1 MSTLTRSLTRP
12 LIQRAPDVRS
22 AAAPVRVPTP
32 VPAPAPQVQRP
43 QVPSGLSV
51 SQPGDASERE
61 AARVA
66 SKVVS
71 MPAAPLSA
79 TAARFTGAV
88 PASRGAPAAQAG
100 VAAVAGQVGPATP
113 YPSIGASGGQALAVS
128 VRRDMEPRFNADFSG
143 VRIHADEAAA
153 VKSRALNAAAFT
165 IGNQIFFA
173 RGAYQPE
180 SSEGRELLAH
190 ELAHT
195 IQQGA
200 APQLPVPAQGAAPG
214 ATPGAVP
221 GANQRPA
228 PAQIQRSLDT
238 RVSER
243 TAPSIQRLGI
253 SDAIA
258 YFADKANFIPGFRM
272 LTLILGFNP
281 ITGQGVDRNAG
292 NILRA
297 VIELLPG
304 GALIT
309 QALDNHGIVDRVA
322 NWAQQQLASLASIGQ
337 SIRQAVRNFVD
348 GLSWRDI
355 FSLGSLWDRAVRLV
369 TEPVNQVLSFV
380 RGLVGGIITLI
391 KDAILRPIARLAQG
405 TRGYELLCAVLGFD
419 PVTGDAVPRT
429 PATLIG
435 GFMKLIG
442 REDIWENIQRGN
454 AIPRAMAWFQG
465 AMAGLM
471 GFVQRIPQLFI
482 QAFTSLEL
490 ADIVLL
496 PRAFMRIA
504 GVFGSFIGQFIG
516 WAGETVWN
524 LLEIIFAVVAPG
536 VLVYLKR
543 AAGALRTILN
553 NPIGFIGNLVR
564 AGVTGLQQFATRFM
578 THLRAAIIGW
588 LTGALSGAGVY
599 IPQALSFVEILKF
612 VTSVLGLTWQAIR
625 EKLVKATS
633 ETAVRA
639 MEMGV
644 DIVVALVTGGPAAA
658 WGQLMETLGNLREMV
673 MEQIISFVSRN
684 IVEAA
689 IVKLVSMLNPAGA
702 FIQAIIA
709 IYNTIMFFIERM
721 KQIAQV
727 AAAVIDSI
735 AAIASGAIGA
745 AANKVESTLAGL
757 LTLAISF
764 LARLMGLG
772 RISDAIRDVVERIRA
787 PINRAL
793 DRVVLWIVN
802 MARRLGAAA
811 KGAAQRVLN
820 WAGIR
825 KPFKAGDETH
835 NLYIEGEGPQRRVM
849 MASDPGEYKK
859 TIAAIQIKPA
869 DPKAK
874 DKQKAKADALQ
885 TLDKIDDA
893 MTKASKGGADGAKAA
908 ERIDPLMGELAL
920 LTVQFMTKAQ
930 AGKSTPPLYGGT
942 GPGGFGVTVGVEKL
956 TEDHDAGSGPSA
968 TSDEW
973 TTLASR
979 KDGGSSYYV
988 RGHLLNDNLGGSGAD
1003 WRNLA
1008 PLTQATNNRSAVS
1021 MLRTFE
1027 TAVKDA
1033 VHKDKKT
1040 VNLTVTMTYGHPSRK
1055 TAADK
1060 VKKSWTPKSE
1070 ADQIAKIIL
1079 AEANVPKSVNCV
1091 AHEVA
1096 DDGSRKALQ
1105 QSTVANVMDTE
1116 LDHYSLGG
1124 DARKPMN
1131 INQVSKDKLMT
1142 LAGVTAAVADKI
1154 MTERKKRPFDDRDD
1168 ALARLGDKIWHGM
1181 VSTAGVSIRCE

>member
-1 MSTLTRSLTRP
+1 MSSLARP

-22 AAAPVRVPTP
+22 AAAAPVRVPTP
-32 VPAPAPQVQRP
+32 APAPAPQAQRP
-43 QVPSGLSV
+43 VVPAGVSV
-51 SQPGDASERE
+51 SQPGDAGERE

-79 TAARFTGAV
+79 TAARFAGAV
-88 PASRGAPAAQAG
+88 PASRGGTLAQAG
-100 VAAVAGQVGPATP
+100 VAAVAGQGQVGPPTP
-113 YPSIGASGGQALAVS
+113 YPSMGVSGGQALPVS
-128 VRRDMEPRFNADFSG
+128 VRLDMEPRLHADFSG
-143 VRIHADEAAA
+143 VRVHADEAAA
-153 VKSRALNAAAFT
+153 LKCRELNAKAFT
-165 IGNQIFFA
+165 TGNQIFFA

-190 ELAHT
+190 ELVHT

-200 APQLPVPAQGAAPG
+200 APQQPEPALGGAPG
-214 ATPGAVP
+214 ADA
-221 GANQRPA
+221 RPA

-238 RVSER
+238 RVNER
-243 TAPSIQRLGI
+243 TGSGIQRLGI
-253 SDAIA
+253 GDAIA

-369 TEPVNQVLSFV
+369 TEPVNQVLGFV

-405 TRGYELLCAVLGFD
+405 TRGYDLLCAVLGFD

-429 PATLIG
+429 AATLIG

-442 REDIWENIQRGN
+442 REDIWENIQKGN
-454 AIPRAMAWFQG
+454 AVARAYAWFQG
-465 AMAGLM
+465 AVAGLM
-471 GFVQRIPQLFI
+471 GFVQRIPQLFV

-524 LLEIIFAVVAPG
+524 LLEIIFSVVAPG

-564 AGVTGLQQFATRFM
+564 AGVTGLRQFATRFM
-578 THLRAAIIGW
+578 THLRGAIIGW
-588 LTGALSGAGVY
+588 LTGALAGAGIY

-612 VTSVLGLTWQAIR
+612 VTSVLGLTWQTIR

-673 MEQIISFVSRN
+673 MEQIISFVSRH

-757 LTLAISF
+757 LSLAISF

-802 MARRLGAAA
+802 LARRVVGAV
-811 KGAAQRVLN
+811 KGAAQSVLN
-820 WAGIR
+820 WMGIR
-825 KPFKAGDETH
+825 KPFKGGNATH
-835 NLYIEGEGPQRRVM
+835 HVYIEGEGAQRRVM

-859 TIAAIQIKPA
+859 TISAIDIKPT
-869 DPKAK
+869 DPKVK
-874 DKQKAKADALQ
+874 EKQKAKADALK

-893 MTKASKGGADGAKAA
+893 MSKASKGGADGAKAA

-920 LTVQFMTKAQ
+920 LTPQFMTAAQ
-930 AGKSTPPLYGGT
+930 QQGQADTPLYGGT
-942 GPGGFGVTVGVEKL
+942 GPGGFGVSVTVERVTKV
-956 TEDHDAGSGPSA
+956 TAYQKPNPPANQDWDA
-968 TSDEW
+968 
-973 TTLASR
+973 LAKR
-979 KDGGSSYYV
+979 KDGGTTYYV
-988 RGHLLNDNLGGSGAD
+988 QGHLLNGKLGGSGTD

-1008 PLTQATNNRSAVS
+1008 ALTQATNNRSALS
-1021 MLRTFE
+1021 MMRAFE
-1027 TAVKDA
+1027 NDTRQAVEKGQ
-1033 VHKDKKT
+1033 T
-1040 VNLTVTMTYGHPSRK
+1040 LSISVTMSYGHPLRQ
-1055 TAADK
+1055 AAIDK
-1060 VKKSWTPKSE
+1060 VKKGWTPKSE
-1070 ADQIAKIIL
+1070 AQDIADIIK
-1079 AEANVPKSVNCV
+1079 AEAHAAKNVSCV
-1091 AHEVA
+1091 AQVIA
-1096 DDGSRKALQ
+1096 DDGSRTAFKSA
-1105 QSTVANVMDTE
+1105 SVSNVIDTN

-1124 DARKPMN
+1124 DPRKPLDLN
-1131 INQVSKDKLMT
+1131 SASATALRT
-1142 LAGVTAAVADKI
+1142 LVGVTAPMAAVIEKL
-1154 MTERKKRPFDDRDD
+1154 RKQAPFKDRDD
-1168 ALARLGDKIWHGM
+1168 VQARLCTELGDDKGKKLWHAM
-1181 VSTAGVSIRCE
+1181 VSTAGISIRCE

>member
-1 MSTLTRSLTRP
+1 MSSLTRSLTRP

-22 AAAPVRVPTP
+22 AAVSPMRVPTP
-32 VPAPAPQVQRP
+32 APAPRAQRP
-43 QVPSGLSV
+43 VVPAGVSV
-51 SQPGDASERE
+51 SQPGDAGERE
-61 AARVA
+61 AVRVA
-66 SKVVS
+66 SKVVG
-71 MPAAPLSA
+71 MPAAPVSA
-79 TAARFTGAV
+79 TAERFAGTV

-100 VAAVAGQVGPATP
+100 VAAVAGQVGPPTP
-113 YPSIGASGGQALAVS
+113 YPSMGSSGGQALPVS
-128 VRRDMEPRFNADFSG
+128 VRRFMEPRFNADFSG
-143 VRIHADEAAA
+143 VRIHTDEAAA
-153 VKSRALNAAAFT
+153 TKSRELNAAAFT
-165 IGNQIFFA
+165 KGNKIFFA
-173 RGAYQPE
+173 RGAYQPDT
-180 SSEGRELLAH
+180 SEGRELLAH

-200 APQLPVPAQGAAPG
+200 APQQTV
-214 ATPGAVP
+214 
-221 GANQRPA
+221 
-228 PAQIQRSLDT
+228 QRSVDT

-243 TAPSIQRLGI
+243 SGPAIQRLGI

-258 YFADKANFIPGFRM
+258 YFADKASFIPGFRM

-322 NWAQQQLASLASIGQ
+322 NWAQQQLASLAGIGQ

-369 TEPVNQVLSFV
+369 TEPVNQVLAFV
-380 RGLVGGIITLI
+380 RGLVGGIVTLI
-391 KDAILRPIARLAQG
+391 KDAILRPIARLAQS
-405 TRGYELLCAVLGFD
+405 TRGYDLLCAVLGFD

-429 PATLIG
+429 AATLIG

-442 REDIWENIQRGN
+442 REDIWENIQKGH
-454 AIPRAMAWFQG
+454 AVARAYAWFQG

-471 GFVQRIPQLFI
+471 GFVQRIPQLFV

-524 LLEIIFAVVAPG
+524 LLEIVFSVVAPG

-612 VTSVLGLTWQAIR
+612 VTSVLGLTWQTIR

-787 PINRAL
+787 PIDRAL
-793 DRVVLWIVN
+793 DRVVQWIVN
-802 MARRLGAAA
+802 LARRVVGAV
-811 KGAAQRVLN
+811 KGAAQSVLN
-820 WAGIR
+820 WMGIR
-825 KPFKAGDETH
+825 KPFKAGNATH
-835 NLYIEGEGPQRRVM
+835 HVYIEGEGAQRRVM

-859 TIAAIQIKPA
+859 TISAMAIPA
-869 DPKAK
+869 NDPKVK
-874 DKQKAKADALQ
+874 DKQKAKADAIK
-885 TLDKIDDA
+885 TLDQIDDA
-893 MTKASKGGADGAKAA
+893 MGKASKGGADGAKAA
-908 ERIDPLMGELAL
+908 ERIDPLMGQLAL
-920 LTVQFMTKAQ
+920 LTPQFMTAAQ
-930 AGKSTPPLYGGT
+930 QQGQADTPLYGGT
-942 GPGGFGVTVGVEKL
+942 GPGGFGVSVTVERVTKV
-956 TEDHDAGSGPSA
+956 TAYQKPSPPPNIDWDA
-968 TSDEW
+968 
-973 TTLASR
+973 LAKR
-979 KDGGSSYYV
+979 MDGGTTYYV
-988 RGHLLNDNLGGSGAD
+988 QGHLLNGKLGGTGTD

-1008 PLTQATNNRSAVS
+1008 PLTQASNNRSALS
-1021 MLRTFE
+1021 MMRAFE
-1027 TAVKDA
+1027 NDTRQAVEKGQ
-1033 VHKDKKT
+1033 T
-1040 VNLTVTMTYGHPSRK
+1040 LSISVTMSYGHPLRQ
-1055 TAADK
+1055 AAIDK
-1060 VKKSWTPKSE
+1060 VKKGWTPQGE
-1070 ADQIAKIIL
+1070 AQDIADIIK
-1079 AEANVPKSVNCV
+1079 AEAHAAKNVNCV
-1091 AHEVA
+1091 AHVIA
-1096 DDGSRKALQ
+1096 DDGSRTAFKSA
-1105 QSTVANVMDTE
+1105 SVANVIDTN
-1116 LDHYSLGG
+1116 LDHYALSGSPRQPL
-1124 DARKPMN
+1124 DLNSAPTSALR
-1131 INQVSKDKLMT
+1131 T
-1142 LAGVTAAVADKI
+1142 LAGVTAAMAAVIEKL
-1154 MTERKKRPFDDRDD
+1154 RKQGPFKDRDD
-1168 ALARLGDKIWHGM
+1168 VQARLCAELGDDKGKKLWHAM
-1181 VSTAGVSIRCE
+1181 VSTAGISIRCE

>member
-12 LIQRAPDVRS
+12 VIQRAPDVRS

-32 VPAPAPQVQRP
+32 APAPAPQVQRP
-43 QVPSGLSV
+43 QVPSGLSL

-79 TAARFTGAV
+79 TAARFAGAV
-88 PASRGAPAAQAG
+88 PANGGAKGGANGGASGGVSGGASAAQPA
-100 VAAVAGQVGPATP
+100 VAAVSGQVGPPTP
-113 YPSIGASGGQALAVS
+113 YPAVGASGGQALAMS
-128 VRRDMEPRFNADFSG
+128 VRLDMEPRFNADFSG

-165 IGNQIFFA
+165 IGNQIYFA

-200 APQLPVPAQGAAPG
+200 APQK
-214 ATPGAVP
+214 
-221 GANQRPA
+221 
-228 PAQIQRSLDT
+228 QIQRSIDT

-253 SDAIA
+253 GDAIA

-292 NILRA
+292 NMLRA

-304 GALIT
+304 GALLT

-348 GLSWRDI
+348 DLSWRDI
-355 FSLGSLWDRAVRLV
+355 FSLGSLWDRAVCLV

-405 TRGYELLCAVLGFD
+405 TRGYDLLCAVLGFD

-429 PATLIG
+429 AATLIG

-543 AAGALRTILN
+543 VAGALRTILN

-564 AGVTGLQQFATRFM
+564 AGVTGLRQFATRFM
-578 THLRAAIIGW
+578 THLRTAIIGW

-735 AAIASGAIGA
+735 AAIAAGAIGA

-787 PINRAL
+787 PINAAL
-793 DRVVLWIVN
+793 DRVVQWIVN
-802 MARRLGAAA
+802 MARRVGTAV

-820 WAGIR
+820 WMGIR
-825 KPFKAGDETH
+825 KPFKVGNESH
-835 NLYIEGEGPQRRVM
+835 SVYFEGEGAQRRVM
-849 MASDPGEYKK
+849 MASTPAEYRQTIKSMDVKDKDEKKAQAKALTILGKLDKAMLDAGKPGAPGE
-859 TIAAIQIKPA
+859 TAA
-869 DPKAK
+869 
-874 DKQKAKADALQ
+874 
-885 TLDKIDDA
+885 
-893 MTKASKGGADGAKAA
+893 ASIEG
-908 ERIDPLMGELAL
+908 LMGELAEQ
-920 LTVQFMTKAQ
+920 TAKFMSPQQLAARANKPIYAN
-930 AGKSTPPLYGGT
+930 AK
-942 GPGGFGVTVGVEKL
+942 GFGV
-956 TEDHDAGSGPSA
+956 SA
-968 TSDEW
+968 TAECL
-973 TTLASR
+973 TTARGEDPPSVGNTDVWPVLEQR
-979 KDGGSSYYV
+979 KHGAYPYYV
-988 RGHLLNDNLGGSGAD
+988 KGHLLNGKLWGTGGD

-1008 PLTQATNNRSAVS
+1008 PLTQPTNNLSPFSMLRQFESQVVKAASDGTRVSVTVS
-1021 MLRTFE
+1021 MLYGRSTPTLSKKQE
-1027 TAVKDA
+1027 LDVKEDLPTVKAIMKAEASVPRAVRCEAYKLDA
-1033 VHKDKKT
+1033 AGT
-1040 VNLTVTMTYGHPSRK
+1040 RSNLTGVVQVENYI
-1055 TAADK
+1055 DQ
-1060 VKKSWTPKSE
+1060 TP
-1070 ADQIAKIIL
+1070 
-1079 AEANVPKSVNCV
+1079 ANYYLS
-1091 AHEVA
+1091 AG
-1096 DDGSRKALQ
+1096 DMRALQ
-1105 QSTVANVMDTE
+1105 VNKATKQQMVAM
-1116 LDHYSLGG
+1116 
-1124 DARKPMN
+1124 
-1131 INQVSKDKLMT
+1131 
-1142 LAGVTAAVADKI
+1142 GV
-1154 MTERKKRPFDDRDD
+1154 PD
-1168 ALARLGDKIWHGM
+1168 ALADRLLSLKGNKPYKSKHDVADRLSVDEAHQLASLAR
-1181 VSTAGVSIRCE
+1181 VSLRFDA